1 MKPICFMIMPYGKKA
16 TQAEVGQGVAT
27 IDFNALWDRAYA
39 PVIKELGYD
48 PVRADQD
55 VGGHCHVGDFYLSTA
70 RSGHRPQTGK

>member
-39 PVIKELGYD
+39 PPREH
-48 PVRADQD
+48 PRPSAS
-55 VGGHCHVGDFYLSTA
+55 VG
-70 RSGHRPQTGK
+70 